1 MRVHSFS
8 AESWRD
14 NKDVLGKAFCRNKR
28 QFLDKTLV
36 FETDGLEDKA
46 KTFVG
51 EYNGKSL
58 SESQQASY
66 DRCLLVYIKCTDN

>member
-1 MRVHSFS
+1 M
-8 AESWRD
+8 
-14 NKDVLGKAFCRNKR
+14 LGKAFCRNKR

-36 FETDGLEDKA
+36 FETGNIEDKA

>member
-1 MRVHSFS
+1 M
-8 AESWRD
+8 
-14 NKDVLGKAFCRNKR
+14 GKAFCREKR
-28 QFLDKTLV
+28 QFLERTLV

-58 SESQQASY
+58 TAGQQASY
-66 DRCLLVYIKCTDN
+66 DRCLLVYIKCTAN

>member
-1 MRVHSFS
+1 M
-8 AESWRD
+8 
-14 NKDVLGKAFCRNKR
+14 LGKAFCRNKR
-28 QFLDKTLV
+28 QFLERTLV

-58 SESQQASY
+58 SGAQQSAY
-66 DRCLLVYIKCTDN
+66 DRCLLVYIKCTSN

>member
-1 MRVHSFS
+1 M
-8 AESWRD
+8 
-14 NKDVLGKAFCRNKR
+14 LGKAFCRNKR
-28 QFLDKTLV
+28 QFLDRTLV

-58 SESQQASY
+58 SDAQQSAY
-66 DRCLLVYIKCTDN
+66 YRCLLVYIKCTSD